1 MRRPPVRRVSRAD
14 THRLIP
20 SKYLAASDSVF
31 TRIADDDEHLAAIF
45 ELDDATN
52 ERLLAERGLTP
63 GIGLEE
69 LLAAVPHA
77 SIVNAAFCHP
87 HPLGARFN
95 GPDRGAWYAAFELDT
110 AQAEVAFHK
119 SVELAEIGWPDE
131 SVTYDDYL
139 ADFTAEFHDLR
150 DARGF
155 QACLAPDSYEASQAL
170 AAALLEAG
178 ALGMVYPSVRRR
190 GGTCLVCFRPALV
203 GHVRRGQRWR
213 LTWRSGAGPTI
224 KRER

>member
-1 MRRPPVRRVSRAD
+1 MRRPPVRPLSRAD

-20 SKYLAASDSVF
+20 SKYLTGGDSVF

-52 ERLLAERGLTP
+52 ERLLAERGLTL
-63 GIGLEE
+63 GIGPEE

-87 HPLGARFN
+87 HPLGSRFN
-95 GPDRGAWYAAFELDT
+95 GPDRGAWYAGFELET

-119 SVELAEIGWPDE
+119 SVELAEIGWSDE
-131 SVTYDDYL
+131 SVAYDDYL
-139 ADFTAEFHDLR
+139 ADFNAEFHDLR

-155 QACLAPDSYEASQAL
+155 QASLAPDSYEASQAL
-170 AAALLEAG
+170 AATLLEAG
-178 ALGMVYPSVRRR
+178 ALGIVYPSVRRA
-190 GGTCLVCFRPALV
+190 GGTCVVCFRPALV
-203 GHVRRGQRWR
+203 GHVRRGYRWR
-213 LTWRSGAGPTI
+213 LTWRGGAGPTI